1 MIGLTAGLEIARKA
15 LSSYQLALSIYGNN
29 IANVN
34 TPGFSRKR
42 PVFGEAEA
50 VDLPLGR
57 IGLGV
62 NARTIERMRDVYL
75 DRAYRRENTAYARYE
90 TLEERLS
97 EIEMAFSEP
106 SETGLGDVLRD
117 FWDAWQELANQPESA
132 ASRSYVVSKATSLS
146 TTLSHMSSQLT
157 RLRENIDTEVQGIV
171 GDVNSLAQRIA
182 HLNGQIVEAEVSGN
196 EASDLRDKRDLLID
210 ELSGLVDIQVFETN
224 DGSASVKIGSEALV
238 ERTTAVPLDTS
249 TRGDNNVVVT
259 DVTHGAGARVI
270 HVSGGRLGG
279 LLETRDETVPG
290 YLARLDEIAATVVR
304 EVNRIHRTGFDS
316 AGVAGGDFFDPDFT
330 SAATIKVADAVRAD
344 TSLIAASAD
353 GSAGNGAV
361 ALAVADLRLAG
372 IFGVEGATSED
383 YYASLIADLG
393 IEAERAVD
401 NKDAEDLLLT
411 EIETRRESVKGVSI
425 DEEMT
430 NLVASQHAYQAAVKL
445 VTVIDD
451 LMETI
456 MTTL

>member
-15 LSSYQLALSIYGNN
+15 LSSYQLALSVYGNN

-50 VDLPLGR
+50 VDIPLGR

-62 NARTIERMRDVYL
+62 DTRTLERMRDVYL
-75 DRAYRRENTAYARYE
+75 DAAYRRENTAYARYE
-90 TLEERLS
+90 GLEQCLS
-97 EIEMAFSEP
+97 EIQMAFCEP

-132 ASRSYVVSKATSLS
+132 ASRSYVVSKATSLCTS
-146 TTLSHMSSQLT
+146 LNHLSSQLT
-157 RLRENIDTEVQGIV
+157 RMRENIDAEIAGIV
-171 GDVNSLAQRIA
+171 GDINSLAERIA
-182 HLNGQIVEAEVSGN
+182 HLNGRIVEAEVSGN
-196 EASDLRDKRDLLID
+196 QASDLRDQRDHLID
-210 ELSGLVDIQVFETN
+210 ELSGLAEIQVFETN
-224 DGSASVKIGSEALV
+224 DGAVSVKIGSESLV
-238 ERTTAVPLDTS
+238 ERKTAVLLGTAK
-249 TRGDNNVVVT
+249 RGDNNVVIT
-259 DVTHGAGARVI
+259 DVTLGAGDRPIRVTE
-270 HVSGGRLGG
+270 GRLGG
-279 LLETRDETVPG
+279 LLEARDMTVPG
-290 YLARLDEIAATVVR
+290 YLARLDEIAATVVE
-304 EVNRIHRTGFDS
+304 EVNRAHRTGFDFTG
-316 AGVAGGDFFDPDFT
+316 AAGGDFFDPERLT
-330 SAATIKVADAVRAD
+330 AASIRVSDAVRAD
-344 TSLIAASAD
+344 SSLLAASAD
-353 GSAGNGAV
+353 GTPGNGAT
-361 ALAVADLRLAG
+361 ALAISDLRLAG
-372 IFGVEGATSED
+372 IFGSAGASAED

-393 IEAERAVD
+393 IEAERAGD
-401 NKDAEDLLLT
+401 NLAAENLLLT
-411 EIETRRESVKGVSI
+411 EIDTRRESVKGVSI

>member
-29 IANVN
+29 IANVE

-50 VDLPLGR
+50 VDIPLGR

-62 NARTIERMRDVYL
+62 DTRTIERMRDVYL
-75 DRAYRRENTAYARYE
+75 DAAYRRENTAYSGYE
-90 TLEERLS
+90 SLEQCLS
-97 EIEMAFSEP
+97 EVEMIFSEP

-132 ASRSYVVSKATSLS
+132 ASRSYVVSKATSLCTS
-146 TTLSHMSSQLT
+146 LNHLTSRLT
-157 RLRENIDTEVQGIV
+157 RMRENIDMEITGTV
-171 GDVNSLAQRIA
+171 GDINSLAARIA
-182 HLNGQIVEAEVSGN
+182 HLNARIVEAEVSGN
-196 EASDLRDKRDLLID
+196 EASDLRDKRDFLID
-210 ELSGLVDIQVFETN
+210 ELSGLAKIQVFETA
-224 DGSASVKIGSEALV
+224 DGAASVKIGSESLV
-238 ERTTAVPLDTS
+238 ERSTAVLLGTS
-249 TRGDNNVVVT
+249 VRGDDDIVIT
-259 DVTHGAGARVI
+259 DVTLGAGDRPI
-270 HVSGGRLGG
+270 RITGGRLGG
-279 LLETRDETVPG
+279 LLESRDSILPG
-290 YLARLDEIAATVVR
+290 YVSRLDEIALTVVE
-304 EVNRIHRTGFDS
+304 EVNRVHRSGFDF
-316 AGVAGGDFFDPDFT
+316 AGRAGRDFFDPDGLT
-330 SAATIKVADAVRAD
+330 AANIRVSDALKADAN
-344 TSLIAASAD
+344 LLAASAD
-353 GSAGNGAV
+353 GSPGNGAT
-361 ALAVADLRLAG
+361 ALAISDLRLAG
-372 IFGVEGATSED
+372 VFGPEGASAED

-393 IEAERAVD
+393 IEAERAGD
-401 NKDAEDLLLT
+401 NKEAENLLLT

>member
-50 VDLPLGR
+50 LDIPLGR

-62 NARTIERMRDVYL
+62 DTRTIERMRDIYL
-75 DRAYRRENTAYARYE
+75 DTAYRRENTAYTRYE
-90 TLEERLS
+90 SLEQCLS

-106 SETGLGDVLRD
+106 SDTGLGDVLRD
-117 FWDAWQELANQPESA
+117 FWDAWQELANEPESTT
-132 ASRSYVVSKATSLS
+132 SRSYVVSKATSLCTALGHVS
-146 TTLSHMSSQLT
+146 AQLT
-157 RLRENIDTEVQGIV
+157 RMRENIDTEVRGIV
-171 GDVNSLAQRIA
+171 GDINSLAERIA

-196 EASDLRDKRDLLID
+196 EAGDLRDKRDLLID

-238 ERTTAVPLDTS
+238 ERKTAVPLGTS
-249 TRGDNNVVVT
+249 MRGDNNVVIT
-259 DVTHGAGARVI
+259 DVTHGASDRAIRVM
-270 HVSGGRLGG
+270 GGRLGG
-279 LLETRDETVPG
+279 LLQGRDVTVPG
-290 YLARLDEIAATVVR
+290 YLARLDEIAATVVA
-304 EVNRIHRTGFDS
+304 EVNRIHRAGFDA
-316 AGVAGGDFFDPDFT
+316 AGAAGGDFFDPDRT
-330 SAATIKVADAVRAD
+330 TAATIKVSDAIRAD
-344 TSLIAASAD
+344 TNLIAASAD
-353 GSAGNGAV
+353 GTPGSGAI
-361 ALAVADLRLAG
+361 ALAIADLRLAG
-372 IFGVEGATSED
+372 IFGTGGASSED

-393 IEAERAVD
+393 IEAERAIE
-401 NKDAEDLLLT
+401 NKDAENLLLT
-411 EIETRRESVKGVSI
+411 EIDTRRESVRGVSI

-430 NLVASQHAYQAAVKL
+430 NLVASQHAYQAAAKL
-445 VTVIDD
+445 VTIIDD